1 MVKFKFRLQSLLN
14 VKLRL
19 EDNLK
24 NELGKAIQ
32 MLEHEKTLLFAL
44 ENEMEACRQELSVG
58 FMGKITV
65 GKIRKYNLYIE
76 AVSVK
81 IKAQNDRV
89 NNALK
94 NVDKVRNELLKVV
107 KDRQILEK
115 YKEKKYSDYMLEQA
129 REEQMINDEI
139 TSYKF
144 ARANA

>member
-1 MVKFKFRLQSLLN
+1 MIKFSFKLQSLLN

-32 MLEHEKTLLFAL
+32 MLEYEKKLLTAL
-44 ENEMEACRQELSVG
+44 ENEMEACRQELSVS
-58 FMGKITV
+58 FRGKITV
-65 GKIRKYNLYIE
+65 GKIKKYNLYIE
-76 AVSVK
+76 AISVK
-81 IKAQNDRV
+81 IRAQNDRV
-89 NNALK
+89 NNALE

-115 YKEKKYSDYMLEQA
+115 YKGKRYSDYMLEQA